1 MLIYI
6 KPNPSLVS
14 INGVSNGE
22 QLLLENK
29 VNSIQSKVF
38 INDGTLGGTT
48 VANQTRATDSNGNMF
63 ILQNN
68 LTTRET

>member
-14 INGVSNGE
+14 ANEVTNRK

-29 VNSIQSKVF
+29 VNSIQGKV
-38 INDGTLGGTT
+38 L
-48 VANQTRATDSNGNMF
+48 
-63 ILQNN
+63 
-68 LTTRET
+68 

>member
-14 INGVSNGE
+14 ANEVINRK

-48 VANQTRATDSNGNMF
+48 VANQTRATDSSGNIF